1 MPSKKSGSQPFAVT
15 DCAMLSI
22 ATGVSAQNLR
32 ELRDRLQTI
41 QPGCIYYHFWGHH
54 LRPGFEEPEYNNDFA
69 NWANQGLHDLRLA
82 ERLSVIDPSEYP
94 DLQALREELVDV
106 VEERLDETELVPWAK
121 AEDAFRFIRS
131 VLVIFDTSIR
141 LRTPK
146 EMAEFLPRM
155 SPSSLYYH
163 FFDAR
168 RRTPDRV
175 DDFRAWLDGL
185 GPRYAA
191 VSNRIAEF
199 DPSFITLTAL
209 KNELLSVFSE
219 FLEGDPA

>member
-1 MPSKKSGSQPFAVT
+1 MPSRKSNTQPFAVT

-82 ERLSVIDPSEYP
+82 ERLSVIDPSAFA
-94 DLQALREELVDV
+94 DLEALREELIDV
-106 VEERLDETELVPWAK
+106 VEERLDESEFVPWAK
-121 AEDAFRFIRS
+121 SEDAFRFIRS
-131 VLVIFDTSIR
+131 ILVVFDTSIR
-141 LRTPK
+141 VRTPK
-146 EMAEFLPRM
+146 EMAEFLPQM

-168 RRTPDRV
+168 RRTPDKV

-185 GPRYAA
+185 GPEFAG
-191 VSNRIAEF
+191 VSARIAEF
-199 DPSFITLTAL
+199 DPSLITLTAL
-209 KNELLSVFSE
+209 RNELEDIFSG
-219 FLEGDPA
+219 FLKGGSA

>member
-1 MPSKKSGSQPFAVT
+1 MPSKKTRTQPFAVT

-22 ATGVSAQNLR
+22 ATGVSAKNLR
-32 ELRDRLQTI
+32 ELRERLQTI

-69 NWANQGLHDLRLA
+69 NWANQGLHDRNLA
-82 ERLSVIDPSEYP
+82 ERLSVIDPPSYT
-94 DLQALREELVDV
+94 DLDALREELIDV
-106 VEERLDETELVPWAK
+106 IEERLDETEQVPWAK
-121 AEDAFRFIRS
+121 SENAFRFIRS
-131 VLVIFDTSIR
+131 TLIVFDTGIR
-141 LRTPK
+141 LRTPE
-146 EMAEFLPRM
+146 EMAEFLPQI

-168 RRTPDRV
+168 WRTPDRV

-185 GPRYAA
+185 GPRYASLSA
-191 VSNRIAEF
+191 IIAGY

-209 KNELLSVFSE
+209 KTELVATFSQ
-219 FLEGDPA
+219 FRQGGSS

>member
-1 MPSKKSGSQPFAVT
+1 MPSRRSGSQPFAVT

-69 NWANQGLHDLRLA
+69 NWAHQGLHDRRLA
-82 ERLSVIDPSEYP
+82 ERLSVIDPSAFA
-94 DLQALREELVDV
+94 DLDELREELLDV
-106 VEERLDETELVPWAK
+106 IDERLDESEHVPWAK
-121 AEDAFRFIRS
+121 ADDTFRFIRS
-131 VLVIFDTSIR
+131 ILVIFDTSIR
-141 LRTPK
+141 LRTPG
-146 EMAEFLPRM
+146 EMAEFLPKM
-155 SPSSLYYH
+155 SPSSVYYH

-168 RRTPDRV
+168 HRTPNNV

-185 GPRYAA
+185 GPAYAEA
-191 VSNRIAEF
+191 SARIADF
-199 DPSFITLTAL
+199 DPSLITLTAL
-209 KNELLSVFSE
+209 KSELEGIFSE
-219 FLEGDPA
+219 FLPGGAT